1 METLEL
7 AIRLLAAVAAG
18 AAIGL
23 ERQIRDKAAGLR
35 THILVAVGAATYLIM
50 SAQVAIEN
58 ERPNM
63 PPLDPLRVVGGLIGG
78 IGFLAAGV
86 IIERRGNVRGL
97 TTAASL
103 WLTAALGAAAG
114 LGQFVLVG
122 LAVVIT
128 LLVLWPIQLFEH
140 RVIDDSAKID
150 PAKNNSG
157 KSNSSKCD
165 SANSAGNES
174 ANSHSTNS

>member
-1 METLEL
+1 MSNLDL
-7 AIRLLAAVAAG
+7 AIRLLIAVGAG

-23 ERQIRDKAAGLR
+23 EREVRDKAAGLR

-50 SAQVAIEN
+50 SAQVAIES
-58 ERPNM
+58 ERPGL

-114 LGQFVLVG
+114 LGQFMLVG

-128 LLVLWPIQLFEH
+128 LLVLWPIQMFQRRAVKLANQANQAKSESEH
-140 RVIDDSAKID
+140 
-150 PAKNNSG
+150 
-157 KSNSSKCD
+157 
-165 SANSAGNES
+165 
-174 ANSHSTNS
+174 

>member
-1 METLEL
+1 MNTLEL
-7 AIRLLAAVAAG
+7 AIRLLVAAIAG
-18 AAIGL
+18 AAVGI
-23 ERQIRDKAAGLR
+23 ERQARDKAAGLR

-50 SAQVAIEN
+50 SAQVALETQT
-58 ERPNM
+58 PNM

-128 LLVLWPIQLFEH
+128 LLVLWPIQLIEL
-140 RVIDDSAKID
+140 RLIDEPVD
-150 PAKNNSG
+150 
-157 KSNSSKCD
+157 SSKKKTKRD
-165 SANSAGNES
+165 DDTLSDES
-174 ANSHSTNS
+174 GQGESHKA

>member
-1 METLEL
+1 MSLTEL
-7 AIRLLAAVAAG
+7 VLRLLAAICAG
-18 AAIGL
+18 GAVGF
-23 ERQIRDKAAGLR
+23 EREIRVKTAGLR

-50 SAQVAIEN
+50 SAQFAIEADK
-58 ERPNM
+58 PNV

-86 IIERRGNVRGL
+86 IIEQRGNVRGL

-114 LGQFVLVG
+114 LGQYRLVG

-128 LLVLWPIQLFEH
+128 LLVLWPIHLFER
-140 RVIDDSAKID
+140 RVLKDAREEDAREDDAS
-150 PAKNNSG
+150 
-157 KSNSSKCD
+157 SN
-165 SANSAGNES
+165 
-174 ANSHSTNS
+174 

>member
-1 METLEL
+1 MSILEL
-7 AIRLLAAVAAG
+7 VLRLLAAVAAG
-18 AAIGL
+18 AAVGL
-23 ERQIRDKAAGLR
+23 EREIRDKDAGMR

-50 SAQVAIEN
+50 SAEVALAASE
-58 ERPNM
+58 PGT

-86 IIERRGNVRGL
+86 IIEQRGNVRGL

-114 LGQFVLVG
+114 LGQYVLVG

-140 RVIDDSAKID
+140 RVLKE
-150 PAKNNSG
+150 PAKP
-157 KSNSSKCD
+157 KQESN
-165 SANSAGNES
+165 G
-174 ANSHSTNS
+174 